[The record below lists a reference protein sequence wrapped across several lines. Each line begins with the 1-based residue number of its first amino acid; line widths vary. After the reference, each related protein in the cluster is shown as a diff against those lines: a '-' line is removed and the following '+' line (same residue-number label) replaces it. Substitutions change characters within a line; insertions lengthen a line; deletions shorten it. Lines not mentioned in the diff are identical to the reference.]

1 MVNPVSPTHQADP
14 VAKSASST
22 QQPTPAKTSS
32 TTSTP
37 KDSVK
42 ISNAAQAALQEIIET
57 PVQTAKEARTGD
69 HQAQTLLAKETT
81 AQKT

>member
-1 MVNPVSPTHQADP
+1 MINPVSRAPQSEP
-14 VAKSASST
+14 VVNAAPAT
-22 QQPTPAKTSS
+22 QQAAPPKAPS

-37 KDSVK
+37 KDSVQ

>member
-1 MVNPVSPTHQADP
+1 MINPVSRAPQSEP
-14 VAKSASST
+14 VVNAAPAT
-22 QQPTPAKTSS
+22 QQAAPLKAPS

-37 KDSVK
+37 KDSVQ